1 MFEVFLLQSS
11 LRGAQRRRNP
21 VFLFISGSRR
31 PFAGARDDAVGYDHL
46 LRNNGCGMDFPDD
59 QRD

>member
-1 MFEVFLLQSS
+1 MKRENAAAENLFMFEVSLLQSS

-31 PFAGARDDAVGYDHL
+31 PFAGARDEAVGYAA
-46 LRNNGCGMDFPDD
+46 
-59 QRD
+59 Q